1 MTDSPNP
8 EVQKDLKSIARLTL
22 DEVKALIQ
30 LGKIDPDNTISD
42 ASRCV
47 HEVMQGKSTLD
58 VAAVGLSLVMLG
70 LQLFNQG
77 ITHVPVTKK
86 GDKDDR
92 S

>member
-30 LGKIDPDNTISD
+30 LGKIDPDNTVSD

-77 ITHVPVTKK
+77 ITSIPSKK